1 MFDWIKTKRIR
12 KLLKAKKNLSLA
24 ETLAESS
31 CKTVLLPWNGVMSP
45 FKIREV
51 NFMEIIGSGKYPN
64 ILFSFTKH
72 LVKDK
77 ENTPETDVESLK
89 KEQDSFMKELARKS
103 MVEPTYQECFD
114 AIVKRL
120 PDYADGDD
128 VIPADFLQGL
138 YAWYLRAFTEL
149 LKKKTATLNG
159 LGARR
164 NTGTPDRP
172 NTSPN

>member
-1 MFDWIKTKRIR
+1 MFDFFKTRRIR
-12 KLLKAKKNLSLA
+12 KLLKGKKNLSLA

-31 CKTVLLPWNGVMSP
+31 CKTVLLPWNSIMSP

-77 ENTPETDVESLK
+77 KETPETDVESLK
-89 KEQDSFMKELARKS
+89 NEQDLFMKELARKS

-114 AIVKRL
+114 AIVARL

-128 VIPADFLQGL
+128 VLPADFLQGL
-138 YAWYLRAFTEL
+138 YAWYLRSFTEL
-149 LKKKTATLNG
+149 LKKKTAILKESG
-159 LGARR
+159 GRQ
-164 NTGTPDRP
+164 NTGNQDLQT
-172 NTSPN
+172 TSPS